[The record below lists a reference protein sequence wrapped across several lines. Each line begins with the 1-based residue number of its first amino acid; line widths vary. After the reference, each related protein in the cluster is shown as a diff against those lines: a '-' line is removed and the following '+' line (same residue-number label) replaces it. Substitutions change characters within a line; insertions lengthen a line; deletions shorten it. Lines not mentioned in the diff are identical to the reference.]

1 MAVNVNMKKI
11 LASVGTAQ
19 LLIRNNGTLE
29 HFADVDTLT
38 ESSLNFSNTMDD
50 IRAGEQAQLIGRF
63 AHDAGMTVTLTN
75 AVFDIGW
82 VAKQVGAENI
92 ANPSVFHTESL
103 KVTEGKITF
112 GKTPVSLGSSCGL
125 SDIVVWVRALD
136 CDAPDDIRSWTA
148 YVLTKDDGGN
158 APTQLTLTGD
168 LANQKEVCV
177 RYFVSA
183 AQARGALIRSK
194 FNPAEMVLLLT
205 TKLFAAESSDI
216 STGKPVGHI
225 TVKIPRFQLDG
236 NFDLSMAMSSPA
248 TQSLTGTVLASRGA
262 GCDDSF
268 VYAEIVE
275 YIEGTDFTSGLKMI
289 AIDNDAAA
297 QGAAPSVWGIYSDN
311 HTSKLEIDGQVAP
324 TKAEDCPA
332 LITSAATYT
341 KGVEMKATVY
351 VWDYKGKKAKELCS
365 DAYTLPNSGS

>member
-82 VAKQVGAENI
+82 IAKQVGAANI
-92 ANPSVFHTESL
+92 PNPSVFYTESL
-103 KVTEGKITF
+103 TVDEGKKITF
-112 GKTPVSLGSSCGL
+112 GKTPVPLGYSCGL

-148 YVLTKDDGGN
+148 YVLAKDDAGN

-289 AIDNDAAA
+289 AIDNEAAA
-297 QGAAPSVWGIYSDN
+297 ENAAPSVWGIYSDN

-324 TKAEDCPA
+324 TKEEDCPA
-332 LITSAATYT
+332 LITSAAKYAPSTA
-341 KGVEMKATVY
+341 MKATVY
-351 VWDYKGKKAKELCS
+351 VWDYKNNKAKELCS
-365 DAYTLPNSGS
+365 DSYTLPAKA

>member
-92 ANPSVFHTESL
+92 ANPSVFHTEKLAVSG
-103 KVTEGKITF
+103 GKITF
-112 GKTPVSLGSSCGL
+112 GKKPVALGASCGL

-148 YVLTKDDGGN
+148 YVLDKD
-158 APTQLTLTGD
+158 ATELTLTGD
-168 LANQKEVCV
+168 LASEKEVCA

-297 QGAAPSVWGIYSDN
+297 VGAAPSVWGIYSDN
-311 HTSKLEIDGQVAP
+311 HTSELEIAGQEAP
-324 TKAEDCPA
+324 TREDECPA

-341 KGVEMKATVY
+341 AKGVEMKATVY
-351 VWDYKGKKAKELCS
+351 VFDHKTNAVKALCS
-365 DAYTLPNSGS
+365 DSYTIPNS